1 MINVNRLSHKSKGRA
16 SQIGHFE
23 RSNNILFTEN
33 TFTRKEY
40 RKAEN
45 KKISSKKDETA
56 VLIPDKR
63 KFQGQGRKSYVGRN
77 NNRANTYAPENIT
90 SKNIK

>member
-1 MINVNRLSHKSKGRA
+1 MINVYRLSHKSKGRA
-16 SQIGHFE
+16 SQIGHFK
-23 RSNNILFTEN
+23 RSNNILFTED
-33 TFTRKEY
+33 TFTTKEY

-63 KFQGQGRKSYVGRN
+63 KFQRQGRKSCVGRS
-77 NNRANTYAPENIT
+77 NNRANTYAPEILPQ
-90 SKNIK
+90 KL